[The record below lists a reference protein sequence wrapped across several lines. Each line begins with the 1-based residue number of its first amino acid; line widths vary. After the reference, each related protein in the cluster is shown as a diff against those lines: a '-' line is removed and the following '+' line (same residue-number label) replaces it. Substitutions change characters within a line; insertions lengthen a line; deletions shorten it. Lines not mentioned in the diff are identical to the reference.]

1 MLIVCSYFLIQDFAE
16 YKESKT
22 ANDEL
27 MKNVITNEVNQDGIH
42 IDWEELK
49 SINEDI
55 IGWIKI
61 NNTNIDYPIL
71 KDNDNLKYMYH
82 SFNKKHNSN
91 GAIFTL
97 DSNPFNNNITTIYGH
112 NMKSG
117 LMFTD
122 LGKYLNKEFFYNH
135 LEFEVYTKDA
145 TYKATVFS
153 AYSTGVRTEEKN
165 LENLSFTE
173 EINYY
178 KSKSV
183 YPVEN
188 IGTIDKIVKLSTCS
202 YINNKT
208 TPTDQRYY
216 IIAKLEKFFK

>member
-91 GAIFTL
+91 GAIF
-97 DSNPFNNNITTIYGH
+97 
-112 NMKSG
+112 
-117 LMFTD
+117 
-122 LGKYLNKEFFYNH
+122 
-135 LEFEVYTKDA
+135 
-145 TYKATVFS
+145 S